1 MGNSGY
7 HIRRCSAGVLPSS
20 ARNATLT
27 RTGSPRSRLACS
39 WGSFVYIWRMRGM
52 SSKRRGKEYAP
63 AVWRLY
69 FDTWGVAPRLFQCPE
84 RGNSMKRLL
93 AVICFVVVAVAPI
106 LLVTDAWAR
115 AGGGSSGGSR
125 GSRSYSSPAKPAP
138 SPMTPSQ
145 PSSPASPAP
154 QRPGWGGGLMGG
166 LAGFAL
172 GGLLGSM
179 LFGHGMGGGFGGGFG
194 LLEMLLI
201 GGGIFLLVRMFR
213 GRQPQFAPP
222 SGPGV
227 GGPTWQGQSQAYEP
241 P

>member
-7 HIRRCSAGVLPSS
+7 HITRCSAGVLPSF

-39 WGSFVYIWRMRGM
+39 VGSFGYIWRMRGM

-69 FDTWGVAPRLFQCPE
+69 FETWGVAPRLFQCPE

-115 AGGGSSGGSR
+115 AGGGRSR
-125 GSRSYSSPAKPAP
+125 GNPGARRYSSPPQPPPTPITPRPTP
-138 SPMTPSQ
+138 SP
-145 PSSPASPAP
+145 
-154 QRPGWGGGLMGG
+154 
-166 LAGFAL
+166 
-172 GGLLGSM
+172 
-179 LFGHGMGGGFGGGFG
+179 
-194 LLEMLLI
+194 
-201 GGGIFLLVRMFR
+201 
-213 GRQPQFAPP
+213 PP
-222 SGPGV
+222 
-227 GGPTWQGQSQAYEP
+227 P